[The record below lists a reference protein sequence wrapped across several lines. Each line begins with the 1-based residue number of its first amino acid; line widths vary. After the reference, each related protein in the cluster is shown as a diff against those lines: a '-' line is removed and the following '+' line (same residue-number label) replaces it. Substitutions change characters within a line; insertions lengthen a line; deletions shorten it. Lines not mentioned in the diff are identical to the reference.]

1 MNFRIAE
8 VLCIYFCISTMIVI
22 YTVKA
27 NYSPLMRGF
36 VPCLS
41 GLGDKT
47 AFVVRNVLITYSNVE
62 RHIFDLSHN
71 DLRNVCWLET
81 NIQVVSK
88 RKLSM
93 NGWDT
98 KEGIKNIKIVK
109 NRNQKPLG
117 TQENTQQEWI
127 FNRMMPLYNL
137 ISRI

>member
-1 MNFRIAE
+1 
-8 VLCIYFCISTMIVI
+8 MIVI

-27 NYSPLMRGF
+27 NYSPLMTGF

-47 AFVVRNVLITYSNVE
+47 AFVVRNVLITNSNVE

-98 KEGIKNIKIVK
+98 KEGIKHKKILK
-109 NRNQKPLG
+109 SDNQKPLG
-117 TQENTQQEWI
+117 TKENSQNEWV
-127 FNRMMPLYNL
+127 FNRVMPLYNL
-137 ISRI
+137 ISLM